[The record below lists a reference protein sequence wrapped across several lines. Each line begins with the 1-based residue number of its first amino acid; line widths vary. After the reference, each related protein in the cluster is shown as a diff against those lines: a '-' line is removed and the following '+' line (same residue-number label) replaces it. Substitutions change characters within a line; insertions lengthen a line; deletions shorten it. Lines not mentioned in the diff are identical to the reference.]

1 MKFKNLRYLYQSFR
15 SHQIILTVS
24 VLVQWFESFKK
35 RRDADTMEE
44 TVTAVEFQS
53 SKNPALQLVKFV

>member
-1 MKFKNLRYLYQSFR
+1 MKFKNLRYLCQSFR